1 PRLALRRATGQECRT
16 PRRRC
21 CWPRST
27 SPTSSSAP
35 ARTRTRP
42 PSMSARVWARCS
54 PCSNRRRPCR
64 PDRPYGMTLEPPIPV
79 LRIFTRWPGSS
90 IWIGWALR
98 STGSSSQAPAA
109 PTNLQISRGP
119 VVLHL
124 TENYGDCS
132 PGAKVFINTDDV
144 EALHCE
150 LHSRPNPNKPRGG
163 GGALEREGHGRHRPL
178 WQPAQ
183 LQSAAALLLTFAP
196 PTESTRSI
204 PAPYVNTRARLDL
217 LN

>member
-1 PRLALRRATGQECRT
+1 
-16 PRRRC
+16 
-21 CWPRST
+21 
-27 SPTSSSAP
+27 
-35 ARTRTRP
+35 
-42 PSMSARVWARCS
+42 
-54 PCSNRRRPCR
+54 
-64 PDRPYGMTLEPPIPV
+64 MTLEPPIPV
-79 LRIFTRWPGSS
+79 LRIFDHALARKFYLDWLGFTVDWEFQSGPG
-90 IWIGWALR
+90 G
-98 STGSSSQAPAA
+98 PHY
-109 PTNLQISRGP
+109 LQISRGP

-196 PTESTRSI
+196 PAEYTRSV
-204 PAPYVNTRARLDL
+204 PALYVMPGGSFNLIHITGAALRAVCKPL
-217 LN
+217 